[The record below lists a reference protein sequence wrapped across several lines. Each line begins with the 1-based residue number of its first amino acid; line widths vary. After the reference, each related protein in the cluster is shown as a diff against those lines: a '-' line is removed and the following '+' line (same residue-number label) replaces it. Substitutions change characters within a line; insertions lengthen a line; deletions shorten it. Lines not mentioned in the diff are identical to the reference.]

1 MQAVMES
8 RNAGQ
13 HFWRKIW
20 RKAGRKLGQK
30 AWRVWFLLC
39 LVPVLLDVGLAGA
52 GETEL
57 KALHQ
62 KEPYVS
68 WDQTASQARD
78 MLKTPSADTAK
89 LEQIRATL
97 AEQRAEAY
105 QISQDKSVDVR
116 WLEAQIKS
124 LGPAPK
130 EGESEPEVIASRR
143 SELENEL
150 ATASA
155 PLFLAVAAYERAN
168 LMVGEVDK
176 VIRRQLTD
184 KLLDKSPTP
193 LWPGHWGDALSELVQ
208 YARQVKAEFQAAR
221 QDADK
226 ARAMTGS
233 ILPFVGLTAVAVLT
247 MILAQPWGINQLDQ
261 YSRTLRRKS
270 HILICNLFS
279 TLLRLV
285 FPLLSALLLLTAIG
299 QLKLPLPSA
308 QLTIQSLAG
317 AALYI
322 VISHWLGFLIFR
334 PQTPEQRIIH
344 LDDASA
350 TEGIHICQWLGVF
363 IGLIILLTAWKG
375 DYSFSAASSA
385 FFTLPVILFGSW
397 LMWRLAQL
405 LRKAA
410 NRADETEADS
420 EQTSHVSRGVL
431 NALVWLMKASSVL
444 SVVFVCLGYDSLARQ
459 AIIPMVMSIALLAF
473 AMVIYYG
480 LLNFIFRIFGNSDS
494 PADAPDAGVSESL
507 LPIVLIVIICL
518 LFAPG
523 LALIWGARLTDIAE
537 VWRLLSDGIEL
548 GDVHLSLDVIITFVL
563 VLLAG
568 VLLTRWIQYVL
579 RNSVLPK
586 TKTDPGART
595 AIVTGL
601 GYVGYTLAII
611 IAVSAAGLN
620 LSNLAVVAG
629 ALSVG
634 IGFGLQTIVSNFVS
648 GIILLI
654 ERPIKEGDWIEVSGH
669 SGFVRKI
676 AVRSTRIETFD
687 LQDVVVPNS
696 DLIAGIVKNMTL
708 RSNHGR
714 LVVSIGVAYGSD
726 LSIVKQVLMDAA
738 TKHTMILS
746 YPAPSVVFTDMAD
759 SALLFEL
766 RCFVRDIKEFKVIKS
781 DLLFDIYQILTDQG
795 VSIPFPQRDVSIKGL
810 EAMVKAWG
818 EKGASRDKGLQED

>member
-1 MQAVMES
+1 MLGWL
-8 RNAGQ
+8 NAG
-13 HFWRKIW
+13 
-20 RKAGRKLGQK
+20 
-30 AWRVWFLLC
+30 
-39 LVPVLLDVGLAGA
+39 LVVAE
-52 GETEL
+52 ETEL

-68 WDQTASQARD
+68 WDQTASQARNL
-78 MLKTPSADTAK
+78 LKFPSVDTAK

-105 QISQDKSVDVR
+105 QLSQDKSVDVR

-124 LGPAPK
+124 LGPEPQD
-130 EGESEPEVIASRR
+130 GESEPEVIASRR
-143 SELENEL
+143 AELENEL

-155 PLFLAVAAYERAN
+155 PIFLADAAYERAN
-168 LMVGEVDK
+168 LLVGEVDK
-176 VIRRQLTD
+176 LIRRQLTE

-193 LWPGHWGDALSELVQ
+193 LWPGHWGDALRELGQ
-208 YARQVKAEFQAAR
+208 YGHQVRAEFQTIR

-226 ARAMTGS
+226 VQAMTAS
-233 ILPFVGLTAVAVLT
+233 ILPFAVLTVVAVLL
-247 MILAQPWGINQLDQ
+247 MMLVQPWVINRLDR
-261 YSRTLRRKS
+261 YSHSLRRKS
-270 HILICNLFS
+270 HILACDVFS

-285 FPLLSALLLLTAIG
+285 FPLLSALLLLAAIG

-317 AALYI
+317 AALYL
-322 VISHWLGFLIFR
+322 VVSHWLGFLIFR
-334 PQTPEQRIIH
+334 PQVPEQRIIH

-350 TEGIHICQWLGVF
+350 REGIHICQWLGVF
-363 IGLIILLTAWKG
+363 LGLIILLTAWKG
-375 DYSFSAASSA
+375 DYAFSAASSA

-410 NRADETEADS
+410 HRADETEPES
-420 EQTSHVSRGVL
+420 EQASHVSRGVL

-480 LLNFIFRIFGNSDS
+480 LLNFISRIFGNTDS
-494 PADAPDAGVSESL
+494 PAAADDAGVSESL
-507 LPIVLIVIICL
+507 LPIVLIVIIFL
-518 LFAPG
+518 LFAPA
-523 LALIWGARLTDIAE
+523 LALTWGARVTDIAE

-548 GDVHLSLDVIITFVL
+548 GDVRLSLDVIITFLVVL
-563 VLLAG
+563 FAG

-586 TKTDPGART
+586 TKTDPGARI

-601 GYVGYTLAII
+601 GYVGYTLAMI

-620 LSNLAVVAG
+620 LSSLAVVAG

-654 ERPIKEGDWIEVSGH
+654 ERPVKEGDWIEVSGH

-714 LVVSIGVAYGSD
+714 LVVPIGVAYGSD
-726 LSIVKQVLMDAA
+726 LNIVRQVLMDAA
-738 TKHTMILS
+738 QKHAMILS
-746 YPAPSVVFTDMAD
+746 YPAPSVVFTNMGD
-759 SALLFEL
+759 SALQFEL
-766 RCFVRDIKEFKVIKS
+766 RCFVRDIKEFMIVKS
-781 DLLFDIYQILTDQG
+781 DLLFDIYQTLTEQG

-810 EAMVKAWG
+810 ESLVKAWG
-818 EKGASRDKGLQED
+818 EPNGRFGAESGKEGGKDGEKEDGE

>member
-1 MQAVMES
+1 MWLFLYLMLGWL
-8 RNAGQ
+8 NAG
-13 HFWRKIW
+13 
-20 RKAGRKLGQK
+20 
-30 AWRVWFLLC
+30 
-39 LVPVLLDVGLAGA
+39 LVVAE
-52 GETEL
+52 ETEL

-68 WDQTASQARD
+68 WDQTASQARNL
-78 MLKTPSADTAK
+78 LKFPSVDTAK

-105 QISQDKSVDVR
+105 QLSQDKSVDVR

-124 LGPAPK
+124 LGPEPQD
-130 EGESEPEVIASRR
+130 GESEPEVIASRR
-143 SELENEL
+143 AELENEL

-155 PLFLAVAAYERAN
+155 PIFLADAAYERAN
-168 LMVGEVDK
+168 LLVGEVDK
-176 VIRRQLTD
+176 LIRRQLTE

-193 LWPGHWGDALSELVQ
+193 LWPGHWGDALRELGQ
-208 YARQVKAEFQAAR
+208 YGHQVRAEFQTIR

-226 ARAMTGS
+226 VQAMTAS
-233 ILPFVGLTAVAVLT
+233 ILPFAVLTVVAVLL
-247 MILAQPWGINQLDQ
+247 MMLVQPWVINRLDR
-261 YSRTLRRKS
+261 YSHSLRRKS
-270 HILICNLFS
+270 HILACDVFS

-285 FPLLSALLLLTAIG
+285 FPLLSALLLLAAIG

-317 AALYI
+317 AALYL
-322 VISHWLGFLIFR
+322 VVSHWLGFLIFR
-334 PQTPEQRIIH
+334 PQVPEQRIIH

-350 TEGIHICQWLGVF
+350 REGIHICQWLGVF
-363 IGLIILLTAWKG
+363 LGLIILLTAWKG
-375 DYSFSAASSA
+375 DYAFSAASSA

-410 NRADETEADS
+410 HRADETEPES
-420 EQTSHVSRGVL
+420 EQASHVSRGVL

-480 LLNFIFRIFGNSDS
+480 LLNFISRIFGNTDS
-494 PADAPDAGVSESL
+494 PAAADDAGVSESL
-507 LPIVLIVIICL
+507 LPIVLIVIIFL
-518 LFAPG
+518 LFAPA
-523 LALIWGARLTDIAE
+523 LALTWGARVTDIAE

-548 GDVHLSLDVIITFVL
+548 GDVRLSLDVIITFLVVL
-563 VLLAG
+563 FAG

-586 TKTDPGART
+586 TKTDPGARI

-601 GYVGYTLAII
+601 GYVGYTLAMI

-620 LSNLAVVAG
+620 LSSLAVVAG

-654 ERPIKEGDWIEVSGH
+654 ERPVKEGDWIEVSGH

-714 LVVSIGVAYGSD
+714 LVVPIGVAYGSD
-726 LSIVKQVLMDAA
+726 LNIVRQVLMDAA
-738 TKHTMILS
+738 QKHAMILS
-746 YPAPSVVFTDMAD
+746 YPAPSVVFTNMGD
-759 SALLFEL
+759 SALQFEL
-766 RCFVRDIKEFKVIKS
+766 RCFVRDIKEFMIVKS
-781 DLLFDIYQILTDQG
+781 DLLFDIYQTLTEQG

-810 EAMVKAWG
+810 ESLVKAWG
-818 EKGASRDKGLQED
+818 EPNGRFGAESGKEGGKDGEKEDGE